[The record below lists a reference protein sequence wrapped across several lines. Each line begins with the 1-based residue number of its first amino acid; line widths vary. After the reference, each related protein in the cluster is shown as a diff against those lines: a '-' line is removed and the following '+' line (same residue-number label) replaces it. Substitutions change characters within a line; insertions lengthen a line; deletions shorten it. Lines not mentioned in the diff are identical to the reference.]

1 MKGTIM
7 ADAVSAQVE
16 ITVCP
21 GIDITEA
28 VPYLEE
34 VHASEVLG
42 VLAVVVLL
50 SAVPALY
57 IVAAHRKG
65 PAPQKVWC
73 ISAWLLGVVYLL
85 AWGVVASWLIRGLNA
100 FAKWTGR
107 AGEEFVVTDWSGPLT
122 TIGLLLVLAFHALAA
137 VRLAW
142 RPRLLL
148 GWTGGALVGF
158 AIWYFFI
165 ADGFFKAASQCEQ
178 GIQAWLV
185 TTHYGLT
192 LLVMMGPAAALPFAW
207 SWRRRAIEGTAH

>member
-1 MKGTIM
+1 MKGIIM
-7 ADAVSAQVE
+7 ADAVSTQVE
-16 ITVCP
+16 TTVCL
-21 GIDITEA
+21 GFDITEA

-34 VHASEVLG
+34 VHASDVLG

-57 IVAAHRKG
+57 VIAAHRKG

-73 ISAWLLGVVYLL
+73 VS
-85 AWGVVASWLIRGLNA
+85 
-100 FAKWTGR
+100 
-107 AGEEFVVTDWSGPLT
+107 
-122 TIGLLLVLAFHALAA
+122 IGLLLALAFHALAA

-148 GWTGGALVGF
+148 GWAGGALVGF
-158 AIWYFFI
+158 AIWYFCI

-178 GIQAWLV
+178 GTQAWLV

-207 SWRRRAIEGTAH
+207 SWRRRAIEGTSH